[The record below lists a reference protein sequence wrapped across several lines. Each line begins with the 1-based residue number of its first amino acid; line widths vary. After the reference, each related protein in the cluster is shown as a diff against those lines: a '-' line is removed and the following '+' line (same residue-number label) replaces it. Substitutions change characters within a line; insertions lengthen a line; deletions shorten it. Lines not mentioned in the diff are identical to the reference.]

1 MTLPIAG
8 ISGISGMSGVGALS
22 APNGVSASALTQL
35 QSGASLDSLGGL
47 AGTDA
52 LGGVGASSG
61 AVSAAG
67 ATREASFA
75 NVLGQSLG
83 SLERLDQT
91 AQVKG
96 VEAATGDL
104 TDVHDYVIAA
114 TEAQTATELTT
125 TMRNKALEA
134 FNEIMRMPL

>member
-1 MTLPIAG
+1 MGRAKS
-8 ISGISGMSGVGALS
+8 SGAGALS
-22 APNGVSASALTQL
+22 ASNGVSASALTQL

-52 LGGVGASSG
+52 LGGVGASG

-114 TEAQTATELTT
+114 NEAQVATQLTT
-125 TMRNKALEA
+125 TIRNKALEA